1 MQIVMKPVPPILAT
15 DLDGT
20 LIPSS
25 ASSGM
30 SSIATGSAPSTPAI
44 EPLNEEMALEHLRLR
59 SMTGELEIVFV
70 TGRHYQSVRE
80 AIRSYH
86 LPTPEWIICDVG
98 SSIMRRIDQ
107 GYQIFSDYSAHLD
120 SITQGCPPSSIASE
134 LSAIGSVRLQEPEK
148 QTVNKLSFYCDAV
161 LMDQA
166 VDEIRQFLTT
176 SRFPHSVVSSLDPFS
191 GEGLLDV
198 MPAGVDKAF
207 ALHWWSTWLGIDKN
221 QIIFAGDS
229 GNDYAA
235 LTSSFRGILVG
246 NAEPQLAKRVT
257 EHHRRYGSI
266 DRIYLASGR
275 FTAGVV
281 EGCRHYRIIE

>member
-1 MQIVMKPVPPILAT
+1 MKPANPILAT

-25 ASSGM
+25 ASTGM
-30 SSIATGSAPSTPAI
+30 SSIPSGSALLTRAI
-44 EPLNEEMALEHLRLR
+44 DPLSEEMALEHLRLR
-59 SMTGELEIVFV
+59 AMKGEIEIIFV

-98 SSIMRRIDQ
+98 SSIMRRSDQ
-107 GYQIFSDYSAHLD
+107 GYQMFYEYSAHLD
-120 SITQGCPPSSIASE
+120 TITQGCPPSSIASD
-134 LSAIGSVRLQEPEK
+134 LSAIGLLRLQEPEK
-148 QTVNKLSFYCDAV
+148 QTVNKLSFYCDAP
-161 LMDQA
+161 LMDQS
-166 VDEIRQFLTT
+166 VDEICRFITT
-176 SRFPHSVVSSLDPFS
+176 NRFPHSVVSSLDPFS
-191 GEGLLDV
+191 GEGLIDV

-207 ALHWWSTWLGIDKN
+207 ALHWWSTWHGIDRN
-221 QIIFAGDS
+221 QIVFAGDS

-246 NAEPQLAKRVT
+246 NAEPQLAKRVA
-257 EHHRRYGSI
+257 EHHQRCGSI